1 MKVVS
6 GEDLRKIGL
15 NRYEAVIIA
24 SQHSRH
30 LNTERI
36 QKLERL
42 EEDPLVELEARK
54 ISMVAL
60 KDLLEGRV
68 KFKRM
73 DSM

>member
-6 GEDLRKIGL
+6 SEDLNKLGL

-24 SQHSRH
+24 SQHSRR
-30 LNTERI
+30 LNSERI

-42 EEDPLVELEARK
+42 EEDPMVELEARK

-68 KFKRM
+68 KFKRS